1 MTNQTIRVLRIEL
14 TVAALKPAV
23 RFYNQALGFTADP
36 PEDAAPEY
44 AALLGA
50 NCIRQVALRR
60 GAQTLVLQAFEPEG
74 APYPTGSLA
83 CDQVFQHFAMPV
95 SDMAS
100 AFAGLA
106 RFGVASI
113 SSAGP
118 QLLPPRSG
126 GATAYKFRDPDG
138 HPLELLRFPDGAT
151 GGIDHS
157 AIAVTDAGRSIAFY
171 RDTLGLRVGARQLNS
186 GPEQDRLDGLTDARV
201 DVVALQPQQ
210 QTPHVELL
218 AYHTPPGRRG
228 PPLRPNDIA
237 ATRLVFE
244 VTGLPDS
251 AATLADGSRAV
262 LIHDPDG
269 HLLLLIEAPGA

>member
-1 MTNQTIRVLRIEL
+1 MTIHTRRLLRIEL
-14 TVAALKPAV
+14 TTAALDPAV
-23 RFYNQALGFTADP
+23 RFYTEALGFNPDQKEA
-36 PEDAAPEY
+36 AAPAY

-50 NCIRQVALRR
+50 DRIQQVVLRR
-60 GAQTLVLQAFEPEG
+60 GAQTLVLQAFEPAG
-74 APYPTGSLA
+74 APYPAGSLA

-95 SDMAS
+95 VDMAS
-100 AFAGLA
+100 GFAGLA
-106 RFGVASI
+106 RFGAAPI
-113 SSAGP
+113 SNAGP
-118 QLLPPRSG
+118 QILPRRSG

-138 HPLELLRFPDGAT
+138 HPLELIRFPEGAT

-171 RDTLGLRVGARQLNS
+171 RDQLGLTVGARQVNT
-186 GPEQDRLDGLTDARV
+186 GPEQDRLDGLVEARV

-210 QTPHVELL
+210 ATPHVELL
-218 AYHTPPGRRG
+218 AYHNPPGR
-228 PPLRPNDIA
+228 PAAAMRPNDIA

-244 VTGLPDS
+244 VTGLPGP
-251 AATLADGSRAV
+251 AATLADGSRAA